1 MIHLN
6 EAGLQLTE
14 LTLRERLRLL
24 WRVAKYVVKPL
35 TYYGVRNEIDQF
47 GRIVVSGWIKK
58 PGDAEYKYHYV
69 AYDGETAPSAFKDGK
84 LIERFNNQ
92 ETKLIG
98 RTYNGKNQVSDRSR

>member
-1 MIHLN
+1 MISVN
-6 EAGLQLTE
+6 EAGLQLTQ
-14 LTLRERLRLL
+14 LTLRQRLRLL
-24 WRVAKYVVKPL
+24 WRVVCYVVKPL

-58 PGDAEYKYHYV
+58 PGDVEYKYHYV

-92 ETKLIG
+92 ETKLLG
-98 RTYNGKNQVSDRSR
+98 RTYDVKNQVSDRSR